1 MSKIFR
7 TRGFIFSAKGMRPT
21 NATIEVDTTKQT
33 VEFRASGYTVTT
45 SIDKVKEL
53 ISEYAVIGTTTMK
66 EDKDNQSLIRYT
78 KGFDGTSSKEVTMS
92 LSHVDET
99 GIDAYLMDAS
109 ELDEYIMITADASE
123 FDKYMRSKLYEKPR
137 T

>member
-7 TRGFIFSAKGMRPT
+7 TRCFIFDATGMRPT

-66 EDKDNQSLIRYT
+66 VGIYGESLIRYT
-78 KGFDGTSSKEVTMS
+78 KGIARTTSKGVTMS

-99 GIDAYLMDAS
+99 GNGVY
-109 ELDEYIMITADASE
+109 MITADASE
-123 FDKYMRSKLYEKPR
+123 FDKYMRGKLYEKPR

>member
-7 TRGFIFSAKGMRPT
+7 TRGFAVDKQGMNPT
-21 NATIEVDTTKQT
+21 VATIEVDTTKQT
-33 VEFRASGYTVTT
+33 VEFRASGYTVTA
-45 SIDKVKEL
+45 SLGKVKEL
-53 ISEYAVIGTTTMK
+53 ISDYNVIGTTTMK

-78 KGFDGTSSKEVTMS
+78 KGILRATSKGVTMS

-99 GIDAYLMDAS
+99 GNDVY
-109 ELDEYIMITADASE
+109 MITADASE
-123 FDKYMRSKLYEKPR
+123 FDKYMRGKMYEKSR

>member
-7 TRGFIFSAKGMRPT
+7 TRCFIFDATGMRPT
-21 NATIEVDTTKQT
+21 NATIEVDTEKQT

-66 EDKDNQSLIRYT
+66 EDKDNQALIRYT
-78 KGFDGTSSKEVTMS
+78 KGIARTTSKGVTMS

-99 GIDAYLMDAS
+99 GNDVY
-109 ELDEYIMITADASE
+109 MITADASE
-123 FDKYMRSKLYEKPR
+123 FDKYMRGKLYEKSR

>member
-7 TRGFIFSAKGMRPT
+7 TRGFAVDKQGMNPT
-21 NATIEVDTTKQT
+21 VATIEVDTTKQT
-33 VEFRASGYTVTT
+33 VEFRASGYTVTA

-53 ISEYAVIGTTTMK
+53 ISEYNVIGTTTMK
-66 EDKDNQSLIRYT
+66 EDKDNQTLIRYT
-78 KGFDGTSSKEVTMS
+78 KGIAGTTSRGVTMS

-99 GIDAYLMDAS
+99 SNDVY
-109 ELDEYIMITADASE
+109 MITADASE
-123 FDKYMRSKLYEKPR
+123 FDKYIRSKLYEKPR

>member
-1 MSKIFR
+1 MSKLFR
-7 TRGFIFSAKGMRPT
+7 TGCFIFDATGMNPT
-21 NATIEVDTTKQT
+21 VATIEVDTTKQT

-66 EDKDNQSLIRYT
+66 EDKDNQTLIRYT
-78 KGFDGTSSKEVTMS
+78 KGIHGTSSKAVTMS

-99 GIDAYLMDAS
+99 GNDVY
-109 ELDEYIMITADASE
+109 MITAEATE
-123 FDKYMRSKLYEKPR
+123 FDRYMRGKMYEKPR

>member
-7 TRGFIFSAKGMRPT
+7 TKGFAADKAGMNPT
-21 NATIEVDTTKQT
+21 IATIEADTEKQT

-66 EDKDNQSLIRYT
+66 EDKDNQSRIRYAKGIARKT
-78 KGFDGTSSKEVTMS
+78 KKGVTMS

-99 GIDAYLMDAS
+99 GNDIY
-109 ELDEYIMITADASE
+109 MITADASK
-123 FDKYMRSKLYEKPR
+123 FDKYIRSKLYEKPR

>member
-7 TRGFIFSAKGMRPT
+7 TRCIIFDATGMRMK

-78 KGFDGTSSKEVTMS
+78 KGFHGTSTKAVTMS

-99 GIDAYLMDAS
+99 GSDAY
-109 ELDEYIMITADASE
+109 MITADASE
-123 FDKYMRSKLYEKPR
+123 FDKYMRSKLDEKPR

>member
-7 TRGFIFSAKGMRPT
+7 TRGFAVDKQGMNPT
-21 NATIEVDTTKQT
+21 VVTIEVDTTKQT

-45 SIDKVKEL
+45 SIGIVKKL
-53 ISEYAVIGTTTMK
+53 ISEYNVIGTTRLKGDK
-66 EDKDNQSLIRYT
+66 ENDTIIRYT
-78 KGFDGTSSKEVTMS
+78 KGIHGTSSKGVTMS
-92 LSHVDET
+92 LSHVDDT
-99 GIDAYLMDAS
+99 GNDVY
-109 ELDEYIMITADASE
+109 MITADASE

>member
-7 TRGFIFSAKGMRPT
+7 TRGFAVDKQGMNPT
-21 NATIEVDTTKQT
+21 VATIEVDTTKQT

-78 KGFDGTSSKEVTMS
+78 KGIHGTSSKAVTMS

-99 GIDAYLMDAS
+99 GNDVY
-109 ELDEYIMITADASE
+109 MITADASE
-123 FDKYMRSKLYEKPR
+123 FDKYIRSKLYEKPR

>member
-7 TRGFIFSAKGMRPT
+7 TRGFAVDKQGMNPT
-21 NATIEVDTTKQT
+21 VATIEVDTTKQT
-33 VEFRASGYTVTT
+33 VEFRASGYTVTA

-53 ISEYAVIGTTTMK
+53 ISEYNVIGTTTMK

-78 KGFDGTSSKEVTMS
+78 KGIHGMPEKHVTMS
-92 LSHVDET
+92 LSHLDR
-99 GIDAYLMDAS
+99 GGF
-109 ELDEYIMITADASE
+109 DEYMITADASE

>member
-7 TRGFIFSAKGMRPT
+7 TRGFAVDKQGMNPT
-21 NATIEVDTTKQT
+21 VATIEVDTTKQT

-53 ISEYAVIGTTTMK
+53 ISEYNVIGTTTMK

-78 KGFDGTSSKEVTMS
+78 KGIHGTSSKAVTMS

-99 GIDAYLMDAS
+99 GNDVY
-109 ELDEYIMITADASE
+109 MITADASE
-123 FDKYMRSKLYEKPR
+123 FDRYMRSKLYEIPR

>member
-1 MSKIFR
+1 VSKILR
-7 TRGFIFSAKGMRPT
+7 TGCFIFDATGMRPT

-45 SIDKVKEL
+45 STDKVKKL
-53 ISEYAVIGTTTMK
+53 ISGYAVIGTTTMK
-66 EDKDNQSLIRYT
+66 EDKDNQTLIRYT
-78 KGFDGTSSKEVTMS
+78 KGIARTTSKGVTMS

-99 GIDAYLMDAS
+99 GNDVY
-109 ELDEYIMITADASE
+109 MITADASE

>member
-7 TRGFIFSAKGMRPT
+7 TRGFVTDRLGMNPT
-21 NATIEVDTTKQT
+21 TATIEVDTEKQT

-45 SIDKVKEL
+45 SIDKVKGL

-78 KGFDGTSSKEVTMS
+78 KGIARTTSKGVTMS

-99 GIDAYLMDAS
+99 GNDVY
-109 ELDEYIMITADASE
+109 MITADASE
-123 FDKYMRSKLYEKPR
+123 FDRYMRGKMYEKPR

>member
-7 TRGFIFSAKGMRPT
+7 TRGFAVDKQGMNPT
-21 NATIEVDTTKQT
+21 VATIEVDTEKQT

-45 SIDKVKEL
+45 SIGKVKEL

-66 EDKDNQSLIRYT
+66 EDKDNQTLIRYT
-78 KGFDGTSSKEVTMS
+78 KGIHRTTSKGVTMS

-99 GIDAYLMDAS
+99 GNDVY
-109 ELDEYIMITADASE
+109 MITADASE
-123 FDKYMRSKLYEKPR
+123 FDRYMRGKMYEKPR

>member
-7 TRGFIFSAKGMRPT
+7 TGCFIFDATGMRPT
-21 NATIEVDTTKQT
+21 NATIEVDTEKQT
-33 VEFRASGYTVTT
+33 VEFRASGYTVIT

-53 ISEYAVIGTTTMK
+53 ISEYNVIGTTTMK

-78 KGFDGTSSKEVTMS
+78 KGIHGTSSKAVTMS

-99 GIDAYLMDAS
+99 GNDVY
-109 ELDEYIMITADASE
+109 MITADAMK
-123 FDKYMRSKLYEKPR
+123 FDKYIRSKLYEKPR

>member
-7 TRGFIFSAKGMRPT
+7 TRCFIFDATGVRQA

-33 VEFRASGYTVTT
+33 VEFRASGYTVTA
-45 SIDKVKEL
+45 SLGKVKEL
-53 ISEYAVIGTTTMK
+53 ISDYNVIGTTTMK

-78 KGFDGTSSKEVTMS
+78 KGILRATSKGVTMS

-99 GIDAYLMDAS
+99 GNDVY
-109 ELDEYIMITADASE
+109 MITADASE
-123 FDKYMRSKLYEKPR
+123 FDKYMRGKMYEKSR

>member
-7 TRGFIFSAKGMRPT
+7 TRGFAVDKQGMNPT
-21 NATIEVDTTKQT
+21 VATIEVDTTKQT

-78 KGFDGTSSKEVTMS
+78 KGIARTTSKGVTMS

-99 GIDAYLMDAS
+99 EKEVY
-109 ELDEYIMITADASE
+109 MITADATE
-123 FDKYMRSKLYEKPR
+123 FDKYMRGKLYEKPR

>member
-7 TRGFIFSAKGMRPT
+7 TRGFVVDKQGMNPT
-21 NATIEVDTTKQT
+21 VATIEADTTKQT
-33 VEFRASGYTVTT
+33 VEFRASGYTVTA

-53 ISEYAVIGTTTMK
+53 ISEYNVIGTTTMK

-78 KGFDGTSSKEVTMS
+78 KGIHGTSSKAVTMS

-99 GIDAYLMDAS
+99 GNDVY
-109 ELDEYIMITADASE
+109 MITADALK

>member
-7 TRGFIFSAKGMRPT
+7 TKGFAADKAGMNPT
-21 NATIEVDTTKQT
+21 IATIEADTEKQT
-33 VEFRASGYTVTT
+33 VEFRASGYTVTA

-66 EDKDNQSLIRYT
+66 EDKDNQSRIRYT
-78 KGFDGTSSKEVTMS
+78 KGIARKTKKKGVTMS

-99 GIDAYLMDAS
+99 GNDVY
-109 ELDEYIMITADASE
+109 MITADASE
-123 FDKYMRSKLYEKPR
+123 FDKYIRSKLHEKPR

>member
-1 MSKIFR
+1 MSKIIR
-7 TRGFIFSAKGMRPT
+7 TRGFVTDRQGMNPT
-21 NATIEVDTTKQT
+21 VATIEVDTTKQT

-78 KGFDGTSSKEVTMS
+78 KGIHGISSKAVTMS

-99 GIDAYLMDAS
+99 GNDVY
-109 ELDEYIMITADASE
+109 MITADALK